1 MNTEINLEVQL
12 WNNHGFFD
20 TLCSRVLQK
29 KDGFMCDLTEFDA
42 IVSNMRSLYFRSL
55 LRIGLLLLGPIKVF
69 RSLLGKC
76 AAGRGSRDVTGSIF
90 KTLIV

>member
-1 MNTEINLEVQL
+1 MNTEMNLEVQL

-42 IVSNMRSLYFRSL
+42 IVSNMR
-55 LRIGLLLLGPIKVF
+55 
-69 RSLLGKC
+69 
-76 AAGRGSRDVTGSIF
+76 
-90 KTLIV
+90 